1 MTRIVLIAGAYRPE
15 HCGVAH
21 YTHHLRHRLYQQ
33 KIDSVILTTH
43 KAAQDS
49 PEKDVIG
56 VVNDWHLTQIP
67 ALIKAIHSVPANIL
81 HIQHAAGTYGFDRS
95 LFLLPLLLKLTG
107 YRTPIVTTVHE
118 YGWWEWQP
126 GWIPPRFLEWL
137 KTWGQQNHWWDREDG
152 FLLTGS
158 NAIITT
164 NSDATETIR
173 SRLPHLENIHQI
185 PIAANITISSI
196 DHPQATQKVRQIHNW
211 SRDTII
217 ITFFGFLH
225 PVKGI
230 ETLLTA
236 FRQVVERHPHARLL
250 LIGGVESL
258 ALPKQQAEQYWNRLQ
273 DAIATAGLAE
283 YVAMTGYLDES
294 TASQYLTGSDIGVL
308 PFNHGVT
315 LKSGSLL
322 ALLAHGLP
330 VVATCSPVPDPNFP
344 ESCVCLVPPRNRD
357 ELAVAIA
364 RLVEDGALRQRLAL
378 AGQRFSQNFSW
389 SGIAEVHTAI
399 YRSLLA
405 QNFTPESELAV

>member
-1 MTRIVLIAGAYRPE
+1 MPRIVLIAGAYLPE
-15 HCGVAH
+15 RCGVAH

-43 KAAQDS
+43 KAAQES
-49 PEKDVIG
+49 PEKEVIG
-56 VVNDWHLTQIP
+56 VVSNWHLTQIP
-67 ALIKAIHSVPANIL
+67 ALIKAIHSVSADIL

-107 YRTPIVTTVHE
+107 YRTPIVATVHE

-126 GWIPPRFLEWL
+126 SWLPSHFLEWL
-137 KTWGQQNHWWDREDG
+137 KIWGQRNHWWDREDG

-173 SRLPHLENIHQI
+173 SRLPHLENIYQI
-185 PIAANITISSI
+185 PIGANIAISSI
-196 DHPQATQKVRQIHNW
+196 DRHQAVQKVRQIHDW
-211 SRDTII
+211 SMDTIVVA
-217 ITFFGFLH
+217 FFGFLH

-230 ETLLTA
+230 ETLLAA
-236 FRQVVERHPHARLL
+236 FQPVVERHPHARLL

-273 DAIATAGLAE
+273 EAIATARLTQ
-283 YVAMTGYLDES
+283 YVAMTGYLDE
-294 TASQYLTGSDIGVL
+294 TMASQYLTGSDIGVL

-330 VVATCSPVPDPNFP
+330 VVATRPPAPDPNFP
-344 ESCVCLVPPRNRD
+344 ESCACLVPPRNGD
-357 ELAVAIA
+357 ELAMAIT
-364 RLVEDGALRQRLAL
+364 RLVEDGAMRQRLSL
-378 AGQRFSQNFSW
+378 AGHRFSQNFSW
-389 SGIAEVHTAI
+389 SGIAEAHADI

-405 QNFTPESELAV
+405 QNCPPESELAV